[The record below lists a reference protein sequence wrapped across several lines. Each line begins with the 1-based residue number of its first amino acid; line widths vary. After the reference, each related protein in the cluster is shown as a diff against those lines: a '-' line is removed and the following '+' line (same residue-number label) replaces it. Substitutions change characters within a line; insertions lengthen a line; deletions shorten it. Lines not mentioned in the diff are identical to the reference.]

1 VASLRSR
8 VPFAALLTYSPRGS
22 SETSKRSR
30 QVRDAV
36 KAARADVLDRCVE
49 KLRELGGQEPF
60 LGPGV
65 TLVPAPRSAP
75 IRDPGTLWPAE
86 RICARFVA
94 AGLGREVLPCLSRT
108 TAVPKSAFAG
118 AGQRPTAPLHHE
130 TMTVQRTLV
139 RPERITVVD
148 DIVTKGATLLAAVS
162 RVAEAFPEAEVRA
175 FALLRTMGLVE
186 NVDRIVDACQGTLL
200 WDGSEVH
207 RIP

>member
-1 VASLRSR
+1 MASLRSSI
-8 VPFAALLTYSPRGS
+8 PFAALLTYSPRGP
-22 SETSKRSR
+22 SEISKRSR

-36 KAARADVLDRCVE
+36 KTARSDVLDRCVE
-49 KLRELGGQEPF
+49 KIRELGGLEPF

-65 TLVPAPRSAP
+65 VLVPAPRSAP
-75 IRDPGTLWPAE
+75 IRDPGTLWPAD
-86 RICARFVA
+86 RICTRFVA

-118 AGQRPTAPLHHE
+118 TGQRPTATLHHE
-130 TMTVQRTLV
+130 TMAVQRTLV

-148 DIVTKGATLLAAVS
+148 DIVTKGATLLAAVT
-162 RVAEAFPEAEVRA
+162 RVADAFPEAELRA

-186 NVDRIVDACQGTLL
+186 NVDRIVDACEGTIS
-200 WDGSEVH
+200 WDGSEVY